1 MALTVMGVLPIMV
14 ICAAAGFYSYFKV
27 LRAMYWDKPQ
37 EDDAPVSF
45 SPLCTAVLAIGTLL
59 LIVLGVMPLLF

>member
-1 MALTVMGVLPIMV
+1 M
-14 ICAAAGFYSYFKV
+14 ICAAAGFYYYFKV